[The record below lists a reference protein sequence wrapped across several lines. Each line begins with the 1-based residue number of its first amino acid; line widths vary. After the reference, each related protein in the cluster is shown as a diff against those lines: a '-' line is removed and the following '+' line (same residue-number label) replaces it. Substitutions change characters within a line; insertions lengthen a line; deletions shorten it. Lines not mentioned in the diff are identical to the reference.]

1 MIILINIKKKISKLL
16 KKSKLKEI
24 INNIKCKKEC
34 LLIDLL
40 KNINNIIEKV
50 LYPREL
56 IDKSIHN
63 HIYINNKINNQR
75 ELHTNEFDNI
85 LKLLEVVKNNLN
97 NLLFVNTYINNYSSK
112 EILFDYKNIDTS
124 LLI

>member
-1 MIILINIKKKISKLL
+1 M
-16 KKSKLKEI
+16 
-24 INNIKCKKEC
+24 
-34 LLIDLL
+34 L

-97 NLLFVNTYINNYSSK
+97 NLLIVNTYINNYSSK